1 MPNTLEDNPIIGH
14 SPSRRFLS
22 RLASPFSSKS
32 RTVSEFYVQ
41 ADDPHRQYTS
51 GAAVTGSVVVK
62 VIKPVRV
69 THIVVCLHGF
79 VQVYKNPGSPP
90 VEGFRAHNNL
100 IGKGKGSKSSA
111 EYFGNGFATLFED
124 ETVICGDGRLDEG
137 NYKFEFQVN
146 FPNQPLPGSIDVRSS
161 CVA

>member
-1 MPNTLEDNPIIGH
+1 MPNTFEDTPVN
-14 SPSRRFLS
+14 SQSSSRSFLS
-22 RLASPFSSKS
+22 RLASPFSNKN
-32 RTVSEFYVQ
+32 RTIAEFYVQ
-41 ADDPHRQYTS
+41 ADNPHKQYTA
-51 GAAVTGSVVVK
+51 GATVTGSVIVK
-62 VIKPVRV
+62 ITKPVRV

-90 VEGFRAHNNL
+90 AEGFRAHNNL
-100 IGKGKGSKSSA
+100 IGKGRGSKSGA

-146 FPNQPLPGSIDVRSS
+146 FPNQRLPSSIDVRTPF
-161 CVA
+161 